1 MSSSGIV
8 QPVSGFPNISYNYS
22 TIVDMKRRYP
32 YKTALLGWFLDY
44 YKNIV
49 TEDKKNPLFFRTK
62 IYQAFPQNPFH
73 KFKNIKKVGERWM
86 VGQNNSWNVL
96 QSVDMAE
103 RDRIQR
109 MIRTKLNQ
117 ITEINFNQ
125 IQNEFIQEIMQI
137 EIFEL
142 YDIIVSEIYEK
153 FLYEKKF
160 QDGYIKLIKQINK
173 LREISTKLV
182 TISIDENNQFYWF
195 TNTSDSQFN
204 LNTNERLNGPF
215 ESEEKVM
222 EDISKNIQLKYQL
235 IEFLQKQ
242 FNKRGEHIKEIRRLS
257 EQGENND
264 DIQETIYR
272 IRRNIFGVIEMIGR
286 LYQEKI
292 ISINVIHNILLSLF
306 HLHEYEKKKRFSSN
320 ITTEEIEAIIVLW
333 NYISN
338 DLKTSSKQEDHKYY
352 GEYMYMFEHIRRINK
367 DSRISFL
374 LMDVFENNPN
384 NDEINEIDNHKE
396 EIENDWESD
405 LNNDESKLSKYMNE
419 YLEHQQIER
428 ITGQLIKTFT
438 CLNIYIEKIILFTL
452 ENMDQTQ
459 IIRSLWRI
467 LISEKIIKIDGFMK
481 KYNEMMNN
489 ADDWEIDFPDFSD
502 KLSTIRTWTL

>member
-1 MSSSGIV
+1 MSSSGIA
-8 QPVSGFPNISYNYS
+8 QPASGSPNISYNYS
-22 TIVDMKRRYP
+22 NIAEMKKRYP

-153 FLYEKKF
+153 FLFEKKF

-222 EDISKNIQLKYQL
+222 EDISKNIQLKFQL

-286 LYQEKI
+286 LYQEKVV
-292 ISINVIHNILLSLF
+292 SINVIHNMLLSLF
-306 HLHEYEKKKRFSSN
+306 HFQEYEKKKRFSTN
-320 ITTEEIEAIIVLW
+320 IATEEIEAIIILW

-338 DLKTSSKQEDHKYY
+338 DLKTSNKQEEQKYY
-352 GEYMYMFEHIRRINK
+352 EEYMYLFEHIRRINE

-374 LMDVFENNPN
+374 LMDVFEKNNP
-384 NDEINEIDNHKE
+384 DLNETQDLE
-396 EIENDWESD
+396 EEVDNDWEKD
-405 LNNDESKLSKYMNE
+405 LNNDELKLSKYLNE
-419 YLEHQQIER
+419 YLEHKQIER
-428 ITGQLIKTFT
+428 ITGQLVKTFSS
-438 CLNIYIEKIILFTL
+438 LNLYIEKIILFTL
-452 ENMDQTQ
+452 ENMDQSQ

-467 LISEKIIKIDGFMK
+467 LISEKIIKLETFMM
-481 KYNEMMNN
+481 KYDEMMNN
-489 ADDWEIDFPDFSD
+489 VDDWEIDFPDFSD
-502 KLSTIRTWTL
+502 KMSIIRSWTL